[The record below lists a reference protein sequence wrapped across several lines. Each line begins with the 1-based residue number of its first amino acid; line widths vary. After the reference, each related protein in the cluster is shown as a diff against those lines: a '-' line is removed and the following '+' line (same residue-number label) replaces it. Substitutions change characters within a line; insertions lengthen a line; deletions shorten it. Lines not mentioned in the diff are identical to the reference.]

1 MLKKFRLSTK
11 LKVNGILIILFI
23 FFANI
28 SFAQVQISE
37 IAWMGTLASSYDEWI
52 ELYNSSE
59 KSVDLTNWNLSTED
73 NSPNINLIGEIPAK
87 SYFLLERTDD
97 TSVQKV
103 EADQIYTGSL
113 KNTGETLTLKNGEKI
128 IDKTPSGEWIAGENS
143 TKKSMERRYFTVS
156 GEEITAWQTFQN
168 ETSEFLDSEENVV
181 LGSPKAKN
189 SGEIIFPI
197 PENLEFVSHFD
208 EVEITKI
215 QPVSLNSGETW
226 LKFSILSD
234 SAIDITDWKII
245 NTNNSQ
251 KLSELAENLILI
263 SDSENLSEKPVHL
276 NDQGFAKISEQN
288 LSPNFTLKKDRIIF
302 SAKNEGDL
310 ITFAVKSEPLNL
322 LENQTFKI
330 INNDQVL
337 AEKVFAKDL
346 QVIISEISPNN
357 TENDFF
363 ELFIKE
369 ADGIIDLKNMEIR
382 HNGKTLFFAKN
393 SLLVQKGDILTF
405 KLQSEKISESPEK
418 YRNTTFLQETG
429 DSFVWEKGTKNGI
442 VASSGTMEII
452 LWSDTHWENPAKLA
466 DFVCW
471 ADKNLNKTETKR
483 LVANKPQN
491 WNGDCFKS
499 NKLPKDESIARTE
512 PQTDTNNSRD
522 FYHHLHGSPGEKNF
536 IKNKKPQARIKLQSG
551 EFSGKSRVNFTG
563 KESDGSASYDGDG
576 LDDLKKFQWKING
589 KYCGNYEKD
598 GWNWEN
604 KNCYLEAQK
613 YNPSY
618 IYFDFENFAEF
629 EVSLRVTDL
638 AGFSDTTKMVISR
651 DKEKVVIVEEKKE
664 FNYNISVATDNF
676 FAEFLAQTD
685 LVKLKELAYSETHPP
700 EIEPA
705 PRYLFARDKFTVE
718 QKSRMAKNI
727 GLIFQ

>member
-1 MLKKFRLSTK
+1 MFKKFR
-11 LKVNGILIILFI
+11 GILAFILI
-23 FFANI
+23 FFA
-28 SFAQVQISE
+28 SPTFAQVQISE
-37 IAWMGTLASSYDEWI
+37 ISWMGTSASSYDEWI
-52 ELYNSSE
+52 ELYNSGDE
-59 KSVDLTNWNLSTED
+59 SVDLTDWNLSSID
-73 NSPNINLIGEIPAK
+73 SSPDIDLIGEIPAK
-87 SYFLLERTDD
+87 SYFLLERTDN
-97 TSVQKV
+97 TTVQNV
-103 EADQIYTGSL
+103 ESDQIYTGSL
-113 KNTGETLTLKNGEKI
+113 NNSGESLILKNNNGEI
-128 IDKTPSGEWIAGENS
+128 IDGTPAGSWIAGENS
-143 TKKSMERRYFTVS
+143 AKKSMERHDFTIP
-156 GEEITAWQTFQN
+156 GEQMSAWQTFQN
-168 ETSEFLDSEENVV
+168 ETSEFLDAKGNVI
-181 LGSPKAKN
+181 LGSPKSQN
-189 SGEIIFPI
+189 SGEIILPV
-197 PENLEFVSHFD
+197 PENLEFISHFD

-226 LKFSILSD
+226 LEFSIQSD
-234 SAIDITDWKII
+234 SAVDITDWEIS
-245 NTNNSQ
+245 NTIKSQ
-251 KLSELAENLILI
+251 KLPELADNLILI
-263 SDSENLSEKPVHL
+263 SDSQNLAGSSIHL
-276 NDQGFAKISEQN
+276 NNQGIAKISEQN
-288 LSPNFTLKKDRIIF
+288 LAKNLEIEPDRMVF

-330 INNDQVL
+330 INNDQII
-337 AEKVFAKDL
+337 AKKVFAKDL

-393 SLLVQKGDILTF
+393 SLFVQKGDILTF
-405 KLQSEKISESPEK
+405 KLQSEEISKSPKK

-452 LWSDTHWENPAKLA
+452 LWSDTHWENSAKLA

-483 LVANKPQN
+483 LTTNKPQN

-499 NKLPKDESIARTE
+499 NKLSKDESIARTE

-536 IKNKKPQARIKLQSG
+536 IKNKKPRARIKLQSG
-551 EFSGKSRVNFTG
+551 EFRGKSRVNFTG

-604 KNCYLEAQK
+604 ENCYLESQK

-618 IYFDFENFAEF
+618 MYFDFENFAEF
-629 EVSLRVTDL
+629 EISIRVTDL
-638 AGFSDTTKMVISR
+638 AGFSNTTKMVISR
-651 DKEKVVIVEEKKE
+651 DKEKEIIVEKKKE
-664 FNYNISVATDNF
+664 FDYSTNIKTDDF
-676 FAEFLAQTD
+676 FKEFLAQTD
-685 LVKLKELAYSETHPP
+685 LVKLKELAYAENQPAK
-700 EIEPA
+700 IEPA
-705 PRYLFARDKFTVE
+705 PRYLFARDKFTAE
-718 QKSRMAKNI
+718 KRSLMAKNI